1 MELRQQLRVL
11 RSRWWLLLASVLI
24 TGGVAFLVSSALPKV
39 YEARVTLL
47 VGQSVQ
53 ASNPDINQL
62 LASQRLSQ
70 TYAELALAGPQLQRV
85 IAKTGLP
92 LTPEEFAPRV
102 RADAPRE
109 SILVHLAVE
118 DADPLR
124 AAALANAL
132 AEELLAISPAISG
145 VDRDVQDFIQRA
157 SSRSKHRSVIRR
169 MRSNG

>member
-11 RSRWWLLLASVLI
+11 RSRWWFLLASVLI

-85 IAKTGLP
+85 IAKRASTNAGGIR
-92 LTPEEFAPRV
+92 TPSPRGCATRIHPRAP
-102 RADAPRE
+102 
-109 SILVHLAVE
+109 SVE

-145 VDRDVQDFIQRA
+145 VDRDVQDFID
-157 SSRSKHRSVIRR
+157 RSLESLQTQIRDTQDEIH
-169 MRSNG
+169 G